1 MTEADEIFGI
11 IKRICPVVL
20 SAAVTPTTTTGSAM
34 RRMVGMM
41 AVDYNMINL
50 PTFSMVL
57 GMCLDLARRCSA
69 TLPTMDRVR
78 KQAMTETPVTFK
90 ATQFVLAIVR
100 LTLACEG
107 RILAA
112 MTFRSRDEVDA
123 IARAVNTAFEQAALI
138 ASDDLD
144 ANTYMAIIRLHGDI
158 TRFLSDS
165 GRVLP
170 RVINYEYQ
178 IVMPAYRMS
187 HQVYADPLRAT
198 ELINENAVVH
208 PAFMPLTGKMLAV

>member
-20 SAAVTPTTTTGSAM
+20 STAVTPTTTTGAAM

-41 AVDYNMINL
+41 AVDYNMVNL
-50 PTFSMVL
+50 PTFSIVF
-57 GMCLDLARRCSA
+57 GMCLDMARRCDA
-69 TLPTMDRVR
+69 TLVTMDRVR
-78 KQAMTETPVTFK
+78 KQALTETPATFK
-90 ATQFVLAIVR
+90 AMQFVLTIVR
-100 LTLACEG
+100 LTLACEA

-123 IARAVNTAFEQAALI
+123 IAVAFNAAFEQTTMI

-144 ANTYMAIIRLHGDI
+144 ANTYMALVRLHGDV
-158 TRFLSDS
+158 TRFLADS

-170 RVINYEYQ
+170 RIVRYEYQ
-178 IVMPAYRMS
+178 MIMPAYRMA
-187 HQVYADPLRAT
+187 HQVYNDPSRAT